1 MTPRKGKGF
10 AKDVAAARKHAGME
24 LLRPHAAGIDVHSRQ
39 HYVAVPIDGVP
50 AEWINPD
57 PHVPV
62 GVRIFGTNTGD
73 LEAIAAWLLDC
84 GVKTV
89 ALESTGVYGEVL
101 LVILEGHG
109 LEVVLVNPQ
118 QTATAPGRPKTDVLD
133 CQWIQRLHSYGLL
146 RASFRPSAEIRE
158 LRSYQRHRE
167 MLTRCAVSHIHHM
180 QKALEQMNVKLTEVV
195 SEITGQTGMNIIKAI
210 VRGQREAYKLAKY
223 RHARCKA
230 SEAEIASALLGTWS
244 EAALFDLEQALKAY
258 EFYQRQL
265 QECGERIKTCLQQFA
280 DRSEGK
286 PLPKPVRQFGR
297 KKNRG
302 VFDNARQMLYQ
313 LAGVD
318 VTLIEGI
325 DETTA
330 LVLLCELG
338 YDLSKF
344 PTERHF
350 TSWLGLSPNHRGS
363 GGKIKSRRV
372 RPGANRA
379 ARALRVAAQGC
390 HHAKHALGAFYR
402 RIAAR
407 CGGPKAVVAT
417 ARKIA
422 ERFWRLLT
430 KGTAYVRQGMDEYE
444 KNYHFKLT
452 RRLAQRAGELGYK
465 LVPLTLEPEPE
476 PQP

>member
-1 MTPRKGKGF
+1 MTPRKGRSF

-24 LLRPHAAGIDVHSRQ
+24 LLRPHAAGIDVHSCQ
-39 HYVAVPIDGVP
+39 HYVAVPTDGVP
-50 AEWINPD
+50 AEWIHPD
-57 PHVPV
+57 PNLPPN
-62 GVRIFGTNTGD
+62 VRIFGSNTGD
-73 LEAIAAWLLDC
+73 LEAIAAWLKDC

-89 ALESTGVYGEVL
+89 ALESTGIYGEVL
-101 LVILEGHG
+101 LEILEGHG
-109 LEVVLVNPQ
+109 LEVVLVDPR

-146 RASFRPSAEIRE
+146 RASFRPSAAVRE
-158 LRSYQRHRE
+158 LRSYQRQRE
-167 MLTRCAVSHIHHM
+167 MLTRYAASHIHHM

-195 SEITGQTGMNIIKAI
+195 TDITGQTGMNIIKAI
-210 VRGQREAYKLAKY
+210 VRGQRDAYKLAKY
-223 RHARCKA
+223 RHVRCKA
-230 SEAEIASALLGTWS
+230 TEAEIASALLGIWS
-244 EAALFDLEQALKAY
+244 EAALFDLQQALKLY
-258 EFYQRQL
+258 EFYQRRL
-265 QECGERIKTCLQQFA
+265 QDCGEQIEKCLRQFA

-286 PLPKPVRQFGR
+286 PLPKPVRQPGR
-297 KKNRG
+297 KIRG
-302 VFDNARQMLYQ
+302 VGANARQMLYQ

-325 DETTA
+325 DDTTA

-363 GGKIKSRRV
+363 GGKIKRRRV

-444 KNYHFKLT
+444 KNYHFKLS
-452 RRLAQRAGELGYK
+452 RRLAQRAADLGYK
-465 LVPLTLEPEPE
+465 LVPLTLTPEPE